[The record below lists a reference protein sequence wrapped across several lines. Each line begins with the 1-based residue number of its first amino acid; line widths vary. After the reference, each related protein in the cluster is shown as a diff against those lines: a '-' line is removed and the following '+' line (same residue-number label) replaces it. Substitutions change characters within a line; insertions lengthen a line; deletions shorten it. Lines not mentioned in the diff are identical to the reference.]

1 MTTLQN
7 RFKQYTSDHNEE
19 VRILN
24 ELRPEYDRVQQELS
38 LLQRQVF
45 AKQREF
51 KIKQTQ
57 FMAQMRLVKQAYV
70 KKLQTARNMRRAQ
83 ANEKMLMNKLV
94 RYEKSNNI
102 SNGIKAQIRLKL
114 RAIGSAYNGSA
125 NNVNAVAK
133 NRANATKRL

>member
-7 RFKQYTSDHNEE
+7 RFKQYTNDHNDEL
-19 VRILN
+19 RILN

-38 LLQRQVF
+38 LLQRQLF

-51 KIKQTQ
+51 KIKQAQ
-57 FMAQMRLVKQAYV
+57 FMAQMKLVKQAYV
-70 KKLQTARNMRRAQ
+70 KKLQVASNIRRAQ
-83 ANEKMLMNKLV
+83 ANEKTLMNKLV

-102 SNGIKAQIRLKL
+102 SNKIKAQIRLRL
-114 RAIGSAYNGSA
+114 RAIGTAYNGSA
-125 NNVNAVAK
+125 NDVNAVAK

>member
-1 MTTLQN
+1 
-7 RFKQYTSDHNEE
+7 
-19 VRILN
+19 
-24 ELRPEYDRVQQELS
+24 
-38 LLQRQVF
+38 
-45 AKQREF
+45 
-51 KIKQTQ
+51 
-57 FMAQMRLVKQAYV
+57 MAQMRLVKQAYV